1 MVDNQKPFNENPE
14 LITTADGS
22 HTLFFKNQNESY
34 HSRFGAL
41 QESKHIFILHGLQAI
56 HLRPIPI
63 KILEIGFGTG
73 LNALLTLEYSTNH
86 HQQIEY
92 TSVEP
97 FPIDK
102 RVIDQLNYPDLLEL
116 KNGKDLFLNLH
127 NISPDAKTSITE
139 NFIFEKLEKKI
150 QDIILPDESFDLVY
164 FDAFAPDIQPE
175 LWENEIFMKLFLSMK
190 KNAILVTY
198 SCKGT
203 VKRALKNAG
212 FKIEKL
218 SGPPGKREFLRAIV

>member
-1 MVDNQKPFNENPE
+1 MPENQEPFDEKPE

-41 QESKHIFILHGLQAI
+41 QESRHIFILHGLQAI
-56 HLRPIPI
+56 HLRYVPI

-73 LNALLTLEYSTNH
+73 LNALLTLEYSKNH
-86 HQQIEY
+86 NQQIEY
-92 TSVEP
+92 TAVEP
-97 FPIDK
+97 FPLDK
-102 RVIDQLNYPDLLEL
+102 NVIAQLNYPDLLDL
-116 KNGKDLFLNLH
+116 KNGRDLFLNLH
-127 NISPDAKTSITE
+127 NIAPNTKSSITE

-150 QDIILPDESFDLVY
+150 QYIILPAESFDLVY

-175 LWENEIFMKLFLSMK
+175 LWNNEIFQKLFCSMK

-198 SCKGT
+198 SCKGI

-212 FKIEKL
+212 FRIKKL